1 MADARD
7 GRAVDP
13 IAESLYEV
21 DASDPGSELVDRAG
35 MPAEEVAQIGRL
47 MKSLSELREAEQ
59 RVSDAS
65 QRYMRL
71 SAQDMRAIHYLI
83 VAGNRGAVITPGML
97 TAHLGI
103 SAASTTKLLNRLER
117 GGHITRHVHPTD
129 RRAFAIEVTA
139 ETEAAA
145 MQSVGRQQAK
155 RFNAAA
161 RLTPDERETVTRFL
175 RDMTDELSLAD
186 ADWAKGDERDSVH

>member
-1 MADARD
+1 MADAR
-7 GRAVDP
+7 GERAADP

-21 DASDPGSELVDRAG
+21 DASDPRGELVDRTG
-35 MPAEEVAQIGRL
+35 MPAEELAQIGRL

-59 RVSDAS
+59 LVSDAS

-71 SAQDMRAIHYLI
+71 STQDMRAIHYLI

-117 GGHITRHVHPTD
+117 GGHITRQVPAT
-129 RRAFAIEVTA
+129 
-139 ETEAAA
+139 ETAA
-145 MQSVGRQQAK
+145 MQTVGRQQAK

-161 RLTPDERETVTRFL
+161 RLTPEERETVTRFL
-175 RDMTDELSLAD
+175 RDMTGELSLAD
-186 ADWAKGDERDSVH
+186 VDWAGAAGEDPVR

>member
-1 MADARD
+1 MADAR
-7 GRAVDP
+7 GERAADP

-21 DASDPGSELVDRAG
+21 DASDPRGELVDRTG
-35 MPAEEVAQIGRL
+35 MPAEELAQIGRL

-59 RVSDAS
+59 LVSDAS

-71 SAQDMRAIHYLI
+71 STQDMRAIHYLI

-117 GGHITRHVHPTD
+117 GGHITRQVHPTD

-139 ETEAAA
+139 ATETAA
-145 MQSVGRQQAK
+145 MQTVGRQQAK

-161 RLTPDERETVTRFL
+161 RLTPEERETVTRFL
-175 RDMTDELSLAD
+175 RDMTGELSLAD
-186 ADWAKGDERDSVH
+186 VDWAGAAGEDPVR